1 MITKKEYKKAK
12 KIVKEY
18 KKQLEL
24 QNVSHSDPVDEDTT
38 VYIDLE
44 TKHPKWLIVSGG
56 VIVFMWLIFVL
67 LLPAIKHCSCG

>member
-24 QNVSHSDPVDEDTT
+24 QNVRHSYTYDEDTNL
-38 VYIDLE
+38 YI
-44 TKHPKWLIVSGG
+44 TKP
-56 VIVFMWLIFVL
+56 
-67 LLPAIKHCSCG
+67 